1 MAGAGLNPMGDNG
14 CLFCL
19 RGGRQVCVDEVE
31 QAICNLISQWRRVRG
46 QLQMLPLPRRTSGHN
61 HLLLQK
67 SHGEGVRHSSVKGPA
82 FTHPAIKDAFGESG
96 AALPLLCKM
105 SFCEMGLEV
114 ERQLVCEYSP
124 PGKMVPEQ

>member
-1 MAGAGLNPMGDNG
+1 MQFHKSMEASQGAAPD
-14 CLFCL
+14 
-19 RGGRQVCVDEVE
+19 
-31 QAICNLISQWRRVRG
+31 AATAA
-46 QLQMLPLPRRTSGHN
+46 RTSGHN